1 MLLNIQLFLF
11 YNNSLFQCA
20 LNHFDITA
28 GCKKCDAC
36 YNLVEHTYNNH
47 KNELGRLR
55 RVARELSDEPTLLN
69 SDAEFNEALEKLS
82 EDSRGLEAQSEKI
95 LAGYTHMIQDLSD
108 AGQNAQEIQRKLEE
122 FASSLET
129 CENDV
134 NGAKVQQTATDGT
147 IKALKN
153 SIVSIS
159 EALEETAESITA
171 AEVLKL
177 QLYFSPELNLL

>member
-1 MLLNIQLFLF
+1 M
-11 YNNSLFQCA
+11 
-20 LNHFDITA
+20 
-28 GCKKCDAC
+28 
-36 YNLVEHTYNNH
+36 
-47 KNELGRLR
+47 
-55 RVARELSDEPTLLN
+55 ARELSDEPTLLN

-82 EDSRGLEAQSEKI
+82 EDSRDLETQSEKI

-134 NGAKVQQTATDGT
+134 NGAKVQQKATDGT

-171 AEVLKL
+171 AEVN
-177 QLYFSPELNLL
+177 FIPS